1 MPAGAEIWA
10 EAERQLTV
18 CNACRYCEGYCA
30 VFPALERRS
39 AIHIGDAVYLANLCH
54 DCRACYQACMYSP
67 PHELAIDIP
76 KLMSEVRLRSYTRG
90 RFARLLHGPTAA
102 GLASVAGVLLFF
114 ALVLVLGRG
123 PRLALANP
131 GPGEF
136 YAVVPYMAMFLPALV
151 AGFLIIGILV
161 SGSLGLWR
169 SAGGS
174 GREALSWRLWAG
186 AIKDAFGLVYLRGG
200 GPGCHYPVLERPSQA
215 RRWFHQLVFWGF
227 LADFAATIAAAVEQD
242 LLGVLPPY
250 EVLSVPGLLGV
261 LGGLAM
267 IVGGV
272 GLIGLKL
279 RAPARQAA
287 RELLALDYTFI
298 AMLVLAS
305 LSGLILR
312 RYSATAA
319 MPALLLVHLGFLF
332 GLYVT
337 APYGK
342 FAHAAY
348 RFAALA
354 LNRAEALR
362 S

>member
-1 MPAGAEIWA
+1 MPARAEIWA

-39 AIHIGDAVYLANLCH
+39 AIQIGDAVYLANLCH
-54 DCRACYQACMYSP
+54 DCRACYQACMYAP

-76 KLMSEVRLRSYTRG
+76 KLMSEVRVRSYTRG
-90 RFARLLHGPTAA
+90 RFGLLLQGPFAA
-102 GLASVAGVLLFF
+102 GASSLAGLVVFL
-114 ALVLVLGRG
+114 ALVVALGRG
-123 PRLALANP
+123 SRLAVADT
-131 GPGEF
+131 GPGAF
-136 YAVVPYMAMFLPALV
+136 YAVVPYMAMFLPALA
-151 AGFLIIGILV
+151 AGFLIIAILA
-161 SGSLGLWR
+161 GGALGLWR
-169 SAGGS
+169 SAGAR
-174 GREALSWRLWAG
+174 GREALDWRPWLG
-186 AIKDAFGLVYLRGG
+186 ALRDGLGLVYLRGG
-200 GPGCHYPVLERPSQA
+200 GPGCHYPALERPSQA

-227 LADFAATIAAAVEQD
+227 LADFVATIAAAVEQD
-242 LLGVLPPY
+242 VLGVLPPY
-250 EVLSVPGLLGV
+250 PLLSVPGLLGV

-287 RELLALDYTFI
+287 RELLTLDYTFI

-312 RYSATAA
+312 LYSETAA
-319 MPALLLVHLGFLF
+319 MPTLLLIHLGFLF
-332 GLYVT
+332 GLYAT

-348 RFAALA
+348 RFAALG
-354 LNRAEALR
+354 LNRAEELR
-362 S
+362 P